1 MAAFVIIAYDIAD
14 DKRRITLARELLNFG
29 YRVQYS
35 VFEAVLEPQEIRALQ
50 STILG
55 IIDEEED
62 SVRIYVL
69 PLGSRDRVLT
79 LGVQREYEDPDVY
92 VF

>member
-1 MAAFVIIAYDIAD
+1 MPYFVVIAYDITD
-14 DKRRITLARELLNFG
+14 DKRRLTLARELLNFG

-35 VFEAVLEPQEIRALQ
+35 VFEAVLERPTIQTLQ
-50 STILG
+50 TRIKE
-55 IIDEEED
+55 IIDQEED

-69 PLGSRDRVLT
+69 PLGIRDRILT
-79 LGVQREYEDPDVY
+79 LGVQREYQDPDVY